1 MTRSASASSERRHV
15 HHTDFSQASV
25 LFNPNAGEEKKKSKG
40 GRQRGGD
47 GWKRGKL
54 SGESEAD

>member
-1 MTRSASASSERRHV
+1 MICSASASSERRRV
-15 HHTDFSQASV
+15 HHRDFSQASV
-25 LFNPNAGEEKKKSKG
+25 LFNPKAGEEKEEGG

-47 GWKRGKL
+47 RWKRGEL